1 MPPKSVLPDMLTP
14 GLRLVFIGTAP
25 STRSAAEGA
34 YYAHPQNRFWRTL
47 HEVGITPRRY
57 APHEFRELTAFGIGF
72 TDVSKTGSGMD
83 HEIAAHDFDAAG
95 LRARLAKAKPHA
107 IAFTSKKA
115 ASFYLGKPTGR
126 IAYGRQP
133 DIEGEPVTFVLT
145 SPSGAATRYWSLE
158 SWEELADWFAAI
170 ESEC

>member
-1 MPPKSVLPDMLTP
+1 MPTHVLPDMLQP

-25 STRSAAEGA
+25 STRSATEGA

-57 APHEFRELTAFGIGF
+57 APHEFRELTKLGIGF

-83 HEIAAHDFDAAG
+83 REIAAHDFDAED
-95 LRARLAKAKPHA
+95 LRARLAKAKPRA

-115 ASFYLGKPTGR
+115 ASFYLGRPTGK

-133 DIEGEPVTFVLT
+133 DIPGEPVTFVLT
-145 SPSGAATRYWSLE
+145 SPSGAATRYWSPGP
-158 SWEELADWFAAI
+158 WRELAAWF
-170 ESEC
+170 SP